1 MHRLRSAIVCIGVLL
16 LAASAA
22 GESLRGFAERH
33 GLSSTLRQWWIERLR
48 TGAASVRMEAAK
60 ALGAEGV
67 LYQLDP
73 SISAKERA
81 ELLRLVVAAL
91 PPQDPSAMRPRL
103 EVARQ
108 DLGLAA
114 QRIDALRADVDDAT
128 ALREAL
134 EALGRVEDALRP
146 IQSRMAESGSNRD
159 RGSPLREPAQLL
171 DAWQRTLQAWID
183 RRVPS
188 RARDRRKADLE
199 IQRAVVQ
206 FGRLIDIESESSAP
220 ADASQDLL
228 KTELGADA
236 GLGIAVALQLAGRV
250 AESDAWLQAI
260 ETGASETDA
269 ARRVPLWRLGFA
281 IDAQDA
287 AAMRASI
294 EGMPARGLPASLAI
308 AAARA
313 GSRLQ
318 GADGAAVV
326 AAAVAAM
333 DPAARAEWLAGLESR
348 KGPLQGLAQGIRE
361 ADRRLERWQRGERE
375 GAVETSELLSR
386 GLAEAGDVAPAAM
399 RGEALRALGWA
410 QRASAAMNE
419 ASASFEAAANA
430 SPALASECLWLA
442 ALSAPSQEEA
452 AKVRTLELLAR
463 QRALDPKGPYAGRV
477 AAWTSR
483 LGGLGSDALAIA
495 VLLDVPMSD
504 PFLADARCEAARR
517 ILASAPVDA
526 AGSQAVAERALR
538 ALEPVVHAPQ
548 AARWR
553 LIAAV
558 RALDVDAAR
567 QATAALRE
575 EDRSDPVVRSMLVQV
590 HAFQGDTATVR
601 ELLARIPQPESARA
615 ALAASFALASVAGP
629 DAAIA
634 ALDLAILVIESAPA
648 DEALRSVARDRAAR
662 AMLRAADEG
671 VALPSELAAR
681 TAQALVDARTS
692 SRAADFAVA
701 EALRA
706 SGRTDEAIERLQRI
720 GASLAQ
726 GSEPWAEARWRLHRS
741 LLAVDPARARRMLE
755 QHLALMP
762 DGGPAP
768 WGPRLVQAAE
778 GKAP

>member
-1 MHRLRSAIVCIGVLL
+1 MSIGVLL
-16 LAASAA
+16 LVAPAA

-33 GLSSTLRQWWIERLR
+33 SLSSTLRQWWVERLR

-67 LYQLDP
+67 LYQADP
-73 SISAKERA
+73 SISPKERA
-81 ELLRLVVAAL
+81 ELLRLVVTAL

-108 DLGLAA
+108 DLGLTT
-114 QRIDALRADVDDAT
+114 QRIDALRADPDDAT

-146 IQSRMAESGSNRD
+146 IQSRMAESSSNRD

-183 RRVPS
+183 RRVSVPS
-188 RARDRRKADLE
+188 RDRRKIDVE
-199 IQRAVVQ
+199 IQRAIVQ
-206 FGRLIDIESESSAP
+206 FGRLVDTESESPTPS
-220 ADASQDLL
+220 DASQDLL
-228 KTELGADA
+228 ATELGADA
-236 GLGIAVALQLAGRV
+236 SLGIAVVLQVAGRA
-250 AESDAWLQAI
+250 AEADAWLQAI
-260 ETGASETDA
+260 ESAAAGTDA

-281 IDAQDA
+281 IDARDA
-287 AAMRASI
+287 AAMRAAL
-294 EGMPARGLPASLAI
+294 ERVPARRVPASLAI

-333 DPAARAEWLAGLESR
+333 DPAGRAEWLAGLESTS
-348 KGPLQGLAQGIRE
+348 GPLQALAQGLRA
-361 ADRRLERWQRGERE
+361 ADREIDRWQRGASE
-375 GAVETSELLSR
+375 GASEAVELLTH
-386 GLAEAGDVAPAAM
+386 GLAEAGDVAPTSM
-399 RGEALRALGWA
+399 RGEALRARGWA
-410 QRASAAMNE
+410 QRASGALAE
-419 ASASFEAAANA
+419 ASASFEAAADA

-442 ALSAPSQEEA
+442 ALSAPSQEQSDKA
-452 AKVRTLELLAR
+452 RTLELLAR

-495 VLLDVPMSD
+495 VLLEVPMSD

-517 ILASAPVDA
+517 ILASAPDNA

-548 AARWR
+548 TARWR

-567 QATAALRE
+567 QAAAALRE
-575 EDRSDPVVRSMLVQV
+575 EDRADPVVRSMLVQV
-590 HAFQGDTATVR
+590 HAFQGETATVR

-615 ALAASFALASVAGP
+615 ALAASFALASVADP

-634 ALDLAILVIESAPA
+634 ALDLAMLVIESAPA

-681 TAQALVDARTS
+681 AAQVLVETRAG
-692 SRAADFAVA
+692 SRAADFAAA

-706 SGRTDEAIERLQRI
+706 SGRSDEAIERLQRI

-726 GSEPWAEARWRLHRS
+726 GSEPWAEARWRLHRA
-741 LLAVDPARARRMLE
+741 LLGVDPARARRMLE